1 MPAVRERIRDVERLT
16 GKGFGAKDNPLLVSV
31 RSGAAMSIPG
41 MMDTVLNLGLN
52 KNTLS
57 CLAEQTGNYRFVLD
71 SYRRFIQLIGK
82 VALGVS
88 DEYFDEQLE
97 NVKKRAAVQVDLD
110 LSASDLEEVCARF
123 LEVVTKHTGQPI
135 PGRCL

>member
-1 MPAVRERIRDVERLT
+1 MRERIRDVERLT

-82 VALGVS
+82 VAQIG
-88 DEYFDEQLE
+88 
-97 NVKKRAAVQVDLD
+97 RAHV
-110 LSASDLEEVCARF
+110 
-123 LEVVTKHTGQPI
+123 
-135 PGRCL
+135 